1 MAASV
6 VSAVA
11 DAIATSAVVHVFA
24 LHDVIKNAC
33 AHDVSVMHLLLG
45 IHVMD
50 SMLFWVSAGG
60 LIAPE

>member
-24 LHDVIKNAC
+24 LHAVIKNAC
-33 AHDVSVMHLLLG
+33 AHDVSVIHLLG
-45 IHVMD
+45 MHVLD